1 MYNKIVFTVFA
12 NQLFQ
17 EIEPVRN
24 LQEVYLV

>member
-1 MYNKIVFTVFA
+1 MYNKIVFTVFVH
-12 NQLFQ
+12 QLFQ